1 MDSWRHLPIKELGRV
16 VTGATPKAAE
26 TDSWGDEVDFV
37 TPTDQREGARDITA
51 ARRLS
56 AAGAERLNG
65 RLIPPGSTCFTCIG
79 ATIGKVSLTT
89 RPSVTNQQIN
99 SVVPYENVADSEF
112 LYYLLKASASRIAQI
127 ASGSATPIVNKRQF
141 EEFRVRVPDLMTQ
154 MRIGRLLGA
163 LDDKIAVND
172 QIAKVSDELIRQHYA
187 RVSGQAHD
195 VIRIGD
201 IAVRIRDMVPGGSL
215 SADEKYIGLEHMPRR
230 NVWLA
235 QWGSAGA
242 VTSTKTRF
250 SRGDLLFGKLRPYFR
265 KIGTAFAD
273 GVSSTDILV
282 IRPVRG
288 SFRGWLLAAL
298 SSDEVVA
305 HACAVGDG
313 TRMPRVSWADLASYR
328 IPWAGEE
335 RAALFNELVA
345 VLFGRVGSAIAE
357 NRTLAE
363 LRDTLLPE
371 LMSAGE
377 DLCQRPRRRTSR
389 ARSRRPGCTPCCGR
403 PPTSYAAR

>member
-1 MDSWRHLPIKELGRV
+1 VLQNILGEMLEQSWSRRSANNWSTSMDSWRHLPIRELGRV

-26 TDSWGDEVDFV
+26 VDAWGDEVDFV

-99 SVVPYENVADSEF
+99 SIVPYENIADSQF
-112 LYYLLKASASRIAQI
+112 IYYLLKASAPKIAQI

-141 EEFRVRVPDLMTQ
+141 EEFRVHVPDLITQ
-154 MRIGRLLGA
+154 VRIGRLLGA

-172 QIAKVSDELIRQHYA
+172 QIAKTADELIRQQYA
-187 RVSGQAHD
+187 RMSGQARD

-201 IAVRIRDMVPGGSL
+201 IGVQIRDMVPGESL
-215 SADEKYIGLEHMPRR
+215 SADENYIGLEHMPRR
-230 NVWLA
+230 NMWLA
-235 QWGSAGA
+235 QWGSAEA
-242 VTSTKTRF
+242 VTSAKTRF
-250 SRGDLLFGKLRPYFR
+250 SRGDLLFGKLRPYFH
-265 KIGTAFAD
+265 KTGTTFVD

-305 HACAVGDG
+305 HASAIGDG
-313 TRMPRVSWADLASYR
+313 TRMPRVSWADLANYQ
-328 IPWAGEE
+328 IPWAGDE
-335 RAALFNELVA
+335 RAARFDELVT
-345 VLFGRVGSAIAE
+345 VLSDRVGSAIAE
-357 NRTLAE
+357 NHTLAE
-363 LRDTLLPE
+363 LRDTLLPK
-371 LMSAGE
+371 LME
-377 DLCQRPRRRTSR
+377 H
-389 ARSRRPGCTPCCGR
+389 
-403 PPTSYAAR
+403 